1 MCQLHIPLFL
11 VTDQAGSMYGSGGGG
26 TATNMSG
33 QPMKARDPRLAGQG
47 APPPP
52 HFAKPPAGGPQQQ
65 RYRPNADPELRQ
77 QELLNNM
84 QPKKRATGIP
94 RTFLNLSGPSAP
106 VEGGGEGGMTGDGE
120 GGETDNGD
128 LATQLQPSAQAFQ
141 ALVRTGG
148 GQSLNDASKRRDLDY
163 ALKLT
168 ATSIPDHLQCGIC
181 HSIVKNAMLVP
192 WDTEGRPTCES
203 CIRDGLTKNG
213 FTCPLTGTEG
223 VSPDDLFPN
232 VGLRKAADMF
242 IADVMDKMDSI
253 ERQIEAENE
262 EEEKKRVAEAL
273 KRKDLEGNEFDD
285 GGDGILTK
293 RTKLNGKKS
302 TNTTNDDLLFGGD
315 DEFGGDV
322 FDVAVDED
330 DEAEPEDMDE
340 AIIEPVVDNTKPVIS
355 KEEGKGT
362 AATTETDDTSKK
374 NDADNNND
382 QKNTSTNSDTQ
393 NSDNPDAT
401 AAVKTNG
408 DDQQGKKD
416 NDDPSSPSKSSTADA
431 SSSSSTPAQKE
442 KRVRRAP
449 PAGYVLGPAGSSA
462 SGASPSTVPPNNMGG
477 NGNNSNM
484 PPMHGNNPNMP
495 PMNMGRGFGPGGRG
509 NGPPQ
514 GRGFF
519 PGNNGGRF
527 PQQSFPPHMQQQQ
540 GNFPPQNGPGFNGG
554 GPGFNNNGPDWN
566 RKRGHED
573 MMMGQQQG
581 GPPNNMYNQ
590 QGPPQGRGGWGGRGF
605 PNQQFGGRGPPG
617 RGFQGRGYQGR
628 GGFQGRGGR
637 GNWGGRG
644 RGGRW

>member
-1 MCQLHIPLFL
+1 
-11 VTDQAGSMYGSGGGG
+11 
-26 TATNMSG
+26 
-33 QPMKARDPRLAGQG
+33 MKARDPRLAGQG

-52 HFAKPPAGGPQQQ
+52 HFAKPPAGGPNSQQQ

-106 VEGGGEGGMTGDGE
+106 VEGGGEGGAATGEDGN
-120 GGETDNGD
+120 GETTDNGD

-141 ALVRTGG
+141 ALVRSGG

-262 EEEKKRVAEAL
+262 EEEKKREAEAL

-302 TNTTNDDLLFGGD
+302 TNSTNDDLLFGGD

-355 KEEGKGT
+355 KEEGDG
-362 AATTETDDTSKK
+362 AATTGGGDTKK

-382 QKNTSTNSDTQ
+382 QNNTSTNSDPQ
-393 NSDNPDAT
+393 NSDDPNVT
-401 AAVKTNG
+401 AAVKTNS

-416 NDDPSSPSKSSTADA
+416 DDDPSSPSKASTADA

-462 SGASPSTVPPNNMGG
+462 SGASPSTVPNPNNMGG
-477 NGNNSNM
+477 GNNPNM

-514 GRGFF
+514 GRGYF

-581 GPPNNMYNQ
+581 GPPPNY